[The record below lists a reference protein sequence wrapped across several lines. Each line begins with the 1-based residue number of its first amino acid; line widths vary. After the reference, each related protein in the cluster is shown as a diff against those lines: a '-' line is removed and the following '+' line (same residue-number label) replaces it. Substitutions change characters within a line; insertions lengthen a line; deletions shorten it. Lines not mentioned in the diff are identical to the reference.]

1 MVMIDNLQRLGIDYH
16 FREEIE
22 SILCSLS
29 ENDNAISCIHVVA
42 LRFRLLREHG
52 YYASPDVFNSFK
64 DKEGRFKLQLTADIK
79 GLMSLYESSKLS
91 TGEDIL
97 DEVNDFASKNLIVQW
112 NSLNPI

>member
-1 MVMIDNLQRLGIDYH
+1 MREIVQNLNGPAEQMVMIDNLQRLGIDYH

-52 YYASPDVFNSFK
+52 YYASPGGS
-64 DKEGRFKLQLTADIK
+64 
-79 GLMSLYESSKLS
+79 
-91 TGEDIL
+91 
-97 DEVNDFASKNLIVQW
+97 
-112 NSLNPI
+112 